1 LIPIRVNW
9 EDLHIDTHSTLASC
23 ILTLK
28 IGAKL
33 EDPER
38 RKPYEWAKGYI
49 SNARRATVM
58 LEQTYG
64 VYIPNLFKIRQAQ
77 LSGTKRKRKR
87 SVSRNRR
94 SSNPMGRVKF
104 DIPVP
109 STVQDAYTHDQRN
122 SDNLWEKA
130 IREEVQTIIDYGT
143 FKFLKPGKD
152 PPEGYQET
160 HLCTILKVKQ
170 DL

>member
-1 LIPIRVNW
+1 
-9 EDLHIDTHSTLASC
+9 
-23 ILTLK
+23 
-28 IGAKL
+28 
-33 EDPER
+33 
-38 RKPYEWAKGYI
+38 
-49 SNARRATVM
+49 M

-64 VYIPNLFKIRQAQ
+64 VYIPNLFKIRQVQ

-143 FKFLKPGKD
+143 FKFLKPGED
-152 PPEGYQET
+152 PPEGYQEV